1 MSQTALKTAFNSL
14 SDLKLWFN
22 DKSGNSLMMSH
33 VPEIIPLRWA
43 YFRDNWEFII
53 DTLRDRV
60 RRYQFPDMLD
70 STIAEFDSFIKV
82 QRNNQNKKVNP
93 FSSSRIYTDFYA
105 IWDNIEVSS
114 IPLTRQEV
122 ALIESK
128 LNKVRRFI
136 RTDFVNIRSNLIVAR
151 DGMADT
157 VGLSDEDYNKSYGRS
172 PTRQLRTAKITDITN
187 MQTLQDGIVS
197 VEFILANSNSL
208 STTTID
214 PFALARIN
222 ANNPDI
228 DIRLN
233 KSGRLVRMFFGDSLQ
248 SLAYR
253 YLGSSDRWIDI
264 AIANGLKSPYID
276 EVGEAISLISN
287 GSKNQINIARVDG
300 NGNLN
305 KDKIYINQ
313 IVFLQ
318 SSTVKFPDQRVI
330 QNIKEIP
337 VSGELVIELSGERNL
352 DTYTLSDSAYV
363 RVFKPNT
370 INSNFLVMIPSESE
384 TDTLPGRTPYFLNS
398 KSEDEKR
405 AGIDLAVNDNMDLVF
420 TSTGD
425 LSLSFGLANA
435 IQAVQFKMLSEKGQS
450 ALHPN
455 FGLPSVVGMK
465 IRDPEG
471 LKQTI
476 VSGITQMIENDS
488 RFSRIEQLDV
498 KLVQA
503 AMMINMVVRM
513 AGSGTLVPLSYSVN
527 VG

>member
-22 DKSGNSLMMSH
+22 DKSGNPLMMSH
-33 VPEIIPLRWA
+33 VPELIPLRWA
-43 YFRDNWEFII
+43 YFRDNWEFIV

-60 RRYQFPDMLD
+60 RGYAFPDMLD
-70 STIAEFDSFIKV
+70 KRIKDFDGFIKV

-93 FSSSRIYTDFYA
+93 FSSSKIYTDFYA
-105 IWDNIEVSS
+105 IWDNIEVAS
-114 IPLTRQEV
+114 IPLTRQEST
-122 ALIESK
+122 LIENK
-128 LNKVRRFI
+128 LNRIRRFI
-136 RTDFVNIRSNLIVAR
+136 RTDFVNIRANLIKAR
-151 DGMADT
+151 DSLSDT
-157 VGLSDEDYNKSYGRS
+157 VGLNDEDYNKTYDRS
-172 PTRQLRTAKITDITN
+172 STRQLRTAKITDITN
-187 MQTLQDGIVS
+187 MQTLHDGIVS
-197 VEFILANSNSL
+197 VEFILANSNNL
-208 STTTID
+208 STTTVD
-214 PFALARIN
+214 PFALARAN

-248 SLAYR
+248 SLAHR

-276 EVGEAISLISN
+276 EVGEAIPLISN
-287 GSKNQINIARVDG
+287 GSNNQINISRLDG

-318 SSTVKFPDQRVI
+318 SDTVKFPDQRII
-330 QNIKEIP
+330 QNIREIP

-352 DTYTLSDSAYV
+352 DQYALSESAYV

-370 INSNFLVMIPSESE
+370 VNSNFLVMIPSESE
-384 TDTLPGRTPYFLNS
+384 ADILPGKTPYFLSS

-405 AGIDLAVNDNMDLVF
+405 AGVDLAVNDDMDLVL
-420 TSTGD
+420 TSSGD
-425 LSLSFGLANA
+425 LALSYGLANA
-435 IQAVQFKMLSEKGQS
+435 IQAVQFKMLSERGQS
-450 ALHPN
+450 TTHPN

-471 LKQTI
+471 LKQTVI
-476 VSGITQMIENDS
+476 TGITQMIENDS

-498 KLVQA
+498 KLVHSA
-503 AMMINMVVRM
+503 LTINMVVRM

>member
-1 MSQTALKTAFNSL
+1 MSQTALKTAFASL

-43 YFRDNWEFII
+43 YFRDNWEFIV

-60 RRYQFPDMLD
+60 RKYQFPDMLD
-70 STIAEFDSFIKV
+70 SSIAEFDSFIKV

-93 FSSSRIYTDFYA
+93 FSSSRIYTDFYP

-114 IPLTRQEV
+114 IPLTRQEST
-122 ALIESK
+122 AIEEK
-128 LNKVRRFI
+128 LKRVRKFI
-136 RTDFVNIRSNLIVAR
+136 RTDFVNIRANIVVAR
-151 DGMADT
+151 DNMADT
-157 VGLSDEDYNKSYGRS
+157 VGLSDDDYNRSYGRS
-172 PTRQLRTAKITDITN
+172 PTRQLRTPKIADITN
-187 MQTLQDGIVS
+187 MQTLQDGVIS
-197 VEFILANSNSL
+197 AEFILANSNNL

-233 KSGRLVRMFFGDSLQ
+233 KSGKLVRMFFGDSLQ

-253 YLGSSDRWIDI
+253 YLKSPDRWIDI

-287 GSKNQINIARVDG
+287 GSKNQINISRVDSS
-300 NGNLN
+300 GNLN
-305 KDKIYINQ
+305 RDKIYINQ

-318 SSTVKFPDQRVI
+318 SSTVKFPDQRII
-330 QNIKEIP
+330 QNIREIP
-337 VSGELVIELSGERNL
+337 ISGELVIELSGESNL
-352 DTYTLSDSAYV
+352 DTYTLGDSAYV

-384 TDTLPGRTPYFLNS
+384 ADLLPGRTPYFLSS

-405 AGIDLAVNDNMDLVF
+405 AGIDLAVNDDMDLVL
-420 TSTGD
+420 TSSGD
-425 LSLSFGLANA
+425 LALSYGLPNA
-435 IQAVQFKMLSEKGQS
+435 IQAVQLKMLSEKGQLP
-450 ALHPN
+450 LHPG
-455 FGLPSVVGMK
+455 FGLPNVIGMK

-498 KLVQA
+498 KLVQSA
-503 AMMINMVVRM
+503 LTINMIVRM
-513 AGSGTLVPLSYSVN
+513 AGSGTLIPLSYSVN